1 MTCARRGVS
10 LEQRTHGT
18 VMFQSFFCYLA
29 RRSQRLR
36 TLLIARCPQLRSEA
50 QACCVRCGRL
60 APCPVLRLQL
70 RNPGLSSLPRKF
82 KTRRESQL
90 SSPGNLPDT
99 KPKWPP
105 DVGNSRL
112 TASATSPR
120 FGNAC
125 PGKKGSFRAL
135 IRRVGTLMCRSQDLL
150 LERIQ

>member
-1 MTCARRGVS
+1 MAILGSHAHRAPRTRSGGSRFIRLRHRWGAQAWRDVFFCQRGFYAVS
-10 LEQRTHGT
+10 LGSRKT
-18 VMFQSFFCYLA
+18 SSRSL
-29 RRSQRLR
+29 RRVNYHLTS
-36 TLLIARCPQLRSEA
+36 LL
-50 QACCVRCGRL
+50 
-60 APCPVLRLQL
+60 
-70 RNPGLSSLPRKF
+70 RKF
-82 KTRRESQL
+82 KTRHESHL

-105 DVGNSRL
+105 NAGYLSL

-135 IRRVGTLMCRSQDLL
+135 IRRVGTLMCRSQGLL